1 MPNGPWF
8 PHPDTFLAPDF
19 RGLPAGVWEI
29 GNTASDHFPGR
40 PRGAQLSG
48 SHHLVPVPLGGFGAA
63 VGGAAWYN
71 GPANNKQSEPY
82 AALNRLSPV

>member
-19 RGLPAGVWEI
+19 RGLPVGVWEI

-48 SHHLVPVPLGGFGAA
+48 SHHLVTVPLGGFGAA
-63 VGGAAWYN
+63 GGRRRLVQRPGEQQA
-71 GPANNKQSEPY
+71 ER
-82 AALNRLSPV
+82 ALRRV